1 MGGGTA
7 FALPGGGL
15 VGGGEAGSC
24 QRGRV
29 SIWSL
34 KGISDGGGMRA
45 GRGCARMGTGSK
57 GGSVRERG
65 AVREGVGGSE
75 QGTGFDQ
82 TWRVQGERAGLR
94 LASLTPQHP
103 QEGPPYPPPP
113 PRLRL

>member
-1 MGGGTA
+1 MGLARYRRRRVG
-7 FALPGGGL
+7 
-15 VGGGEAGSC
+15 GGGEAGSF

-45 GRGCARMGTGSK
+45 GRSCETMGTGSK

-65 AVREGVGGSE
+65 VREEVGGSE

-94 LASLTPQHP
+94 LASKTPQHP
-103 QEGPPYPPPP
+103 
-113 PRLRL
+113 